1 MQTADYFSNS
11 FHAET
16 RILTTIFALIFWDII
31 FSRVPGAFE
40 TKFQACPLDMFE
52 DSFYRARTKLLQ
64 HRLEE
69 IENGKAKEYLKRYDD
84 RFRPE
89 RIWCIGLSWDAF
101 EQKQLLEIVEV
112 LFISIYPC
120 RVILIRD
127 ACSVSGQRHLRQYAG
142 CFVKIMLDDRAVC
155 LI

>member
-1 MQTADYFSNS
+1 
-11 FHAET
+11 
-16 RILTTIFALIFWDII
+16 
-31 FSRVPGAFE
+31 
-40 TKFQACPLDMFE
+40 MFE